1 MSTELSL
8 DPIRVANAPALPG
21 LVFRR
26 FRGADDFPA
35 MMRVLSASECT
46 GLALSMNMARK
57 RLGCSLRIS
66 SGIALQGIRPMM
78 TLCPCTGV
86 LA

>member
-8 DPIRVANAPALPG
+8 DPVRVANAPALPG

-35 MMRVLSASECT
+35 MMRVLSASEIADGNERVIT
-46 GLALSMNMARK
+46 LEEIANTYAHLTNSDPDRDVLMAEVAGQ
-57 RLGCSLRIS
+57 LV
-66 SGIALQGIRPMM
+66 A
-78 TLCPCTGV
+78 
-86 LA
+86 